1 MSPGDFEF
9 ICRLVRRRS
18 GIVVAIDKTY
28 LVETRLSPLLRRRQL
43 SSISEIVQ
51 RLRAGDPALEKL
63 VVEAMTTNETLFF
76 RDRTPFEH
84 FQNLIL
90 PSLMGSRPRGSTV
103 RIWCAA
109 CSSGQEP
116 YSIAMLLDD
125 LGLVGTG
132 WNFQITGT
140 DISEAMIERAR
151 EGIYTQ
157 FEVQRGLPVKLL
169 IKFFAQD
176 GQTWQIDKRLRDKV
190 TFKSLNL
197 LDDFSAL
204 GRFDVIFCRNVLI
217 YFDDQ
222 TKTSLMNRLARA
234 LTPDGFL
241 VLGSAESPYGLTE
254 SLARHQEE
262 PNVMVRAD
270 GPLAAHQLVPAT
282 TARAGIRSF

>member
-9 ICRLVRRRS
+9 ISRLVRRRS
-18 GIVVAIDKTY
+18 GIVVTPDKTY
-28 LVETRLSPLLRRRQL
+28 LIETRLASIVRRHQFA
-43 SSISEIVQ
+43 SIADVAR
-51 RLRAGDPALEKL
+51 RLRAGDAVIEKA

-76 RDRTPFEH
+76 RDRSPFEH

-132 WNFQITGT
+132 WNFQILGT
-140 DISEAMIERAR
+140 DLSEVMIERAR
-151 EGIYTQ
+151 EGVYSQ
-157 FEVQRGLPVKLL
+157 FEVQRGLPIKLL
-169 IKFFAQD
+169 IKFFAQE
-176 GQTWQIDKRLRDKV
+176 GQNWRIDKRLREKV
-190 TFKSLNL
+190 TFKPMNL
-197 LDDFSAL
+197 LEDFSAL

-217 YFDDQ
+217 YFDEA
-222 TKTSLMNRLARA
+222 TKANLMNRLARA

-241 VLGSAESPYGLTE
+241 ILGSAESPYGLADA
-254 SLARHQEE
+254 LARHHEE
-262 PNVMVRAD
+262 PNVLVRAD
-270 GPLAAHQLVPAT
+270 GTLASVAPASAN
-282 TARAGIRSF
+282 ARRGTR